1 MKAEITFM
9 VQARVG
15 STRLPNKILLP
26 FYNGKCILELLI
38 DKLKLIENTNIVI
51 ATSKDSRNDAIEK
64 IAQKKAVTCFRGSEN
79 DVLQRFID
87 AADYIG
93 AKKLIRICSD
103 NPFLE
108 LDSIKSLVKTAI
120 NSNKDYISFNI
131 NGKPS
136 IKTHYGFWTEYVTLE
151 ALKKVKD
158 IAHDSIYHEH
168 VTNYI
173 YSHPNLFNIGWI
185 EGPSI
190 LNSHPHIRLTTD
202 TKEDFNTVQEIYSAL
217 CKENPFPTIDQVVA
231 FLDKHKDY
239 YTIMEQQIE
248 KNSK

>member
-1 MKAEITFM
+1 MITFM

-38 DKLKLIENTNIVI
+38 YKLKQVPNTNVVI
-51 ATSKDSRNDAIEK
+51 ATSVDPRNEAIEEVTRRMG
-64 IAQKKAVTCFRGSEN
+64 VTCFHGSEN

-87 AADYIG
+87 AAENVD
-93 AKKLIRICSD
+93 AEQLIRICSD

-108 LDSIKSLVKTAI
+108 LDSIKTLVNKAN
-120 NSNKDYISFNI
+120 NSDKDYISFNI

-136 IKTHYGFWTEYVTLE
+136 IKTHYGFWTEYVSLN
-151 ALKKVKD
+151 ALKKVK
-158 IAHDSIYHEH
+158 SITNEPLYHEH

-173 YSHPNLFNIGWI
+173 YSHPDKFNIGWI
-185 EGPSI
+185 DGPKI
-190 LNSHPHIRLTTD
+190 LDAHPYIRLTTD
-202 TKEDFNTVQEIYSAL
+202 TKEDFNTVQKIYADL
-217 CKENPFPTIDQVVA
+217 CAKNPYPTISQVVSY
-231 FLDKHKDY
+231 LDEHKEY
-239 YTIMEQQIE
+239 YSLMEQQIE